1 MKKELI
7 WAYALAIGMKM
18 KVKELIKLL
27 QKYDEEDDVELYC
40 YSVDCANAELIVE
53 PSGDLLMDEW
63 AKEE

>member
-18 KVKELIKLL
+18 KVKELIRLL
-27 QKYDEEDDVELYC
+27 QKYDVELYC
-40 YSVDCANAELIVE
+40 YSMDCANVELIVE

-63 AKEE
+63 GQI

>member
-7 WAYALAIGMKM
+7 WEYAPAIGMKM
-18 KVKELIKLL
+18 KIKELIKLL
-27 QKYDEEDDVELYC
+27 QKYDVEFYC